1 MTVMNNEDPADPS
14 AHELGAAADVALP
27 EPVAWVRDWAS
38 PQPHCVTSRRYRSA
52 ADVDAGVRYEPIY
65 TADQIVDRL
74 RDERDTHA
82 RWRQDMADLLGECER
97 ARDALG
103 VALNKAMAIG
113 EMLAAVVQGAKEEFV
128 RVPYGASHEDVAA
141 INDWH
146 KMAAEALA
154 KWENKA

>member
-1 MTVMNNEDPADPS
+1 MEMTERNTEAPKQAV
-14 AHELGAAADVALP
+14 GAPFAWLVQSTSERNPPHGWAVHMFNGQQLRDSI
-27 EPVAWVRDWAS
+27 PVYLQS
-38 PQPHCVTSRRYRSA
+38 
-52 ADVDAGVRYEPIY
+52 E
-65 TADQIVDRL
+65 VDRL

-82 RWRQDMADLLGECER
+82 RWRQDLVDKLDEVER
-97 ARDALG
+97 HRDAIALM
-103 VALNKAMAIG
+103 LNKIASAG

-154 KWENKA
+154 EWENKT